1 MQDNNF
7 FDPEKIKLNNIKMIK
22 VDINTPDTFE
32 SSGVTGFSLENS
44 LTLSFDIGEELAKAD
59 FKATI
64 KSESKFLNQEESI
77 GNFHF
82 LFIYKIENLEKLAVS
97 GKKER
102 LEVNSSLSNAL
113 SSITYST
120 ARGVLISRLQ
130 GTGLENFILPV
141 INTNSL
147 VVPN

>member
-1 MQDNNF
+1 MQDNDF

-22 VDINTPDTFE
+22 MDINTPDSFE
-32 SSGVTGFSLENS
+32 SVGVTGFLLENS
-44 LTLSFDIGEELAKAD
+44 LTLSFDIDKELAKAD

-64 KSESKFLNQEESI
+64 KSESMDLNQEESI
-77 GNFHF
+77 GNVHF
-82 LFIYKIENLEKLAVS
+82 LFIYKIENLQKLAVS

-120 ARGVLISRLQ
+120 ARGILISRLH
-130 GTGLENFILPV
+130 GTGLQNFILPV
-141 INTNSL
+141 INTNNL
-147 VVPN
+147 VIAN

>member
-44 LTLSFDIGEELAKAD
+44 LTLSFDISEELAKAD

-64 KSESKFLNQEESI
+64 KSESKILNQEESI

-120 ARGVLISRLQ
+120 ARGILISRLQ
-130 GTGLENFILPV
+130 RTGLENFILPV